1 MVGNDIDSNNDGVID
16 FAPWNS
22 IADSVAVTDGGA
34 GDLTY
39 SSVVLTP
46 GFDGDPFTPGGA
58 SRIPNGTNTGS
69 VSDWARN
76 DFDGE
81 GLPGFVG
88 SPVLPEALNTPE
100 RPTRLSLSPRRW
112 RLSLSG
118 DRPHPTPTILRL
130 LWSLLQ
136 ERPVPEGTG
145 RSALPSS
152 SWSLRVPL
160 PPGRGAKTCQNDRS
174 STMKKALVIYS
185 GGLDTTVC
193 VPLLREE
200 GYDSIS
206 TVTVDVGQPA
216 EDIEQATERAAI
228 LGTDHHVADVKEEFA
243 REYCMRALAANAD
256 YFGYPLSTAI
266 ARP

>member
-1 MVGNDIDSNNDGVID
+1 MKIRILAAAGAFGLLTAFANSQALPVINEFVFNHVGTDTHEFVEIFGAPNTDFSFLSILQIEGDGTPSGTIDSVDVVGTTDANGFWFTGFKSNRWENGTVTLLLVAGFSGVVGNDIDSNNDGVID

-88 SPVLPEALNTPE
+88 SPVLPEALNTPG
-100 RPTRLSLSPRRW
+100 TTNTL
-112 RLSLSG
+112 
-118 DRPHPTPTILRL
+118 
-130 LWSLLQ
+130 
-136 ERPVPEGTG
+136 VPEP
-145 RSALPSS
+145 A
-152 SWSLRVPL
+152 
-160 PPGRGAKTCQNDRS
+160 
-174 STMKKALVIYS
+174 TMA
-185 GGLDTTVC
+185 
-193 VPLLREE
+193 
-200 GYDSIS
+200 
-206 TVTVDVGQPA
+206 
-216 EDIEQATERAAI
+216 
-228 LGTDHHVADVKEEFA
+228 
-243 REYCMRALAANAD
+243 ALAL
-256 YFGYPLSTAI
+256 GAI
-266 ARP
+266 GLIRRRRS